1 MGDMQGDSADT
12 FVREIELHLR
22 ARYPHVFI
30 VTNEEERALRLL
42 GIAADRAGMRVSTP
56 RMGDRA
62 EGPGPGDGRP
72 IVTVFDDIHRKLED
86 PALLRR
92 LADMAAGGADRGVAV
107 VIAPWVDLP
116 PELERTSAVVE
127 LPLPSPEELARELDG
142 VCQEHGVL
150 LNEEDAAA
158 LVRVGQGLALSE
170 ARRAFAKALIGWP
183 EDADGARAS
192 VERDKRKALH
202 RSRVLEHIP
211 APGSL
216 DDVGGLDQLKAWL
229 AERRDAFSDR
239 ARAYGLPAPRG
250 LLLMGVQGCG
260 KSLTAKAVASFWRLP
275 LVRLDLSAV
284 FGQPRPEE
292 ALRGAIRVAEA
303 MSPVVLWI
311 DEIEKGFDRDGGG
324 TAARLLGGMVTW
336 LQEKS
341 KEVFVVATANRVA
354 ELPPELPRKGRFDEI
369 FFVDL
374 PNPRE
379 RREILFVHFERR
391 GLDPSRFDVESLIKR
406 TERFTGSE
414 LEQVVIAGMY
424 SAFARDEAAS
434 DGDFEAAAS
443 DMVTLYETF
452 EPEIKALRE
461 WARRRAR
468 AASTDRRKLDYFG
481 EDGGAGKPPAAGGE
495 P

>member
-1 MGDMQGDSADT
+1 MTGDSAES
-12 FVREIELHLR
+12 FVREVELHLE
-22 ARYPHVFI
+22 ARYPHIFI
-30 VTNEEERALRLL
+30 VTDEEERALRLL
-42 GIAADRAGMRVSTP
+42 GIAADRVGMRVAAP
-56 RMGDRA
+56 CR
-62 EGPGPGDGRP
+62 EGRTDAPAPGDARP
-72 IVTVFDDIHRKLED
+72 VVAVFDDIHRRLDE

-92 LADMAAGGADRGVAV
+92 LADMAAGGADRGVVV

-127 LPLPSPEELARELDG
+127 LPLPSPAELTRELDA

-150 LNEEDAAA
+150 LTEADAVA
-158 LVRVGQGLALSE
+158 LVRVGQGLALAE
-170 ARRAFAKALIGWP
+170 AARAFAKALIGWP

-211 APGSL
+211 APDSL

-229 AERRDAFSDR
+229 AERRDAFSER

-303 MSPVVLWI
+303 MAPVVLWI
-311 DEIEKGFDRDGGG
+311 DEIEKGFDREGGG
-324 TAARLLGGMVTW
+324 MAVRLLGGMVTW

-354 ELPPELPRKGRFDEI
+354 DLPPELPRKGRFDEI

-379 RREILFVHFERR
+379 RREILLVHLGRR
-391 GLDPSRFDVESLIKR
+391 GLDPSRFDVESLVKR
-406 TERFTGSE
+406 TDRFTGSE
-414 LEQVVIAGMY
+414 LEQIVIAGMY
-424 SAFARDEAAS
+424 SAFARGDAAT
-434 DGDFEAAAS
+434 DGDLAAAAAE
-443 DMVTLYETF
+443 MVTLYETF

-461 WARRRAR
+461 WARKRAR
-468 AASTDRRKLDYFG
+468 AASTDRRKLDYFA
-481 EDGGAGKPPAAGGE
+481 ENGGAEKAPGAGGE
-495 P
+495 PR

>member
-1 MGDMQGDSADT
+1 MSGDSAEV
-12 FVREIELHLR
+12 FVRELELHLR
-22 ARYPHVFI
+22 AGYPHVFI
-30 VTNEEERALRLL
+30 VTDEEERALGLL
-42 GIAADRAGMRVSTP
+42 AAAAARAGMRVVNP
-56 RMGDRA
+56 RRGEPAGGTSDA
-62 EGPGPGDGRP
+62 RP
-72 IVTVFDDIHRKLED
+72 AVTVLDDVHRRLDD

-92 LADMAAGGADRGVAV
+92 LADLPGTGGTAA
-107 VIAPWVDLP
+107 VIAPWVELP

-127 LPLPSPEELARELDG
+127 LPLPGRAELAAELDG
-142 VCQEHGVL
+142 VCRDHGVL
-150 LNEEDAAA
+150 LTEDDAAA
-158 LVRVGQGLALSE
+158 LVRVGQGLALAE

-183 EDADGARAS
+183 EDADGAQAS

-202 RSRVLEHIP
+202 RSRVLEHVAAP
-211 APGSL
+211 ASL

-229 AERRDAFSDR
+229 EERREAFSER
-239 ARAYGLPAPRG
+239 ARAFGLPAPRG

-303 MSPVVLWI
+303 MAPVVLWI

-324 TAARLLGGMVTW
+324 TATRLLGGMVTW

-379 RREILFVHFERR
+379 RREILLVHLARR
-391 GLDPSRFDVESLIKR
+391 GIDAAGVDLEALVKR

-424 SAFARDEAAS
+424 TAFARDGAVG
-434 DGDFEAAAS
+434 DGDFAAAAGE
-443 DMVTLYETF
+443 MVTLYETF

-461 WARRRAR
+461 WARKRAR
-468 AASTDRRKLDYFG
+468 AASTDRRRLDYFG
-481 EDGGAGKPPAAGGE
+481 EDERGGE
-495 P
+495 VTSPAPRR